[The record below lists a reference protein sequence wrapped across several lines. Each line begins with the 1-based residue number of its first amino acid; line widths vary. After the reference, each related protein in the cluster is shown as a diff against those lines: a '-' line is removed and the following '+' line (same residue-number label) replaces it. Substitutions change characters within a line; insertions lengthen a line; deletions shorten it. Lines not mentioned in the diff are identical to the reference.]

1 MDEKR
6 SSDTDQP
13 GPGGSGGGMDKPA
26 GGDQPGQGGSGGS
39 QGSDWNKESG
49 RGTGD
54 TGTE

>member
-6 SSDTDQP
+6 SSDT
-13 GPGGSGGGMDKPA
+13 
-26 GGDQPGQGGSGGS
+26 DQPGQGGSGGS

>member
-13 GPGGSGGGMDKPA
+13 GQGGSGGGMDKPA